1 MAHARLDYGAS
12 ASARCWGEKGGL
24 SPKDAADREGL
35 GRSRGG
41 LTTKLHASCDAL
53 GNPLSLV
60 VTPGQRNDITQ
71 AEILLARHEPGAVIA
86 DKGYDAD
93 WLVERLV
100 AAGAEPVIP
109 PKKSRVEQ
117 RDYDENLYADR
128 NKVERLFNR
137 LKHYRRV
144 ATRYEKRA
152 RNYLGFVQVACIMT
166 LLL

>member
-1 MAHARLDYGAS
+1 M
-12 ASARCWGEKGGL
+12 
-24 SPKDAADREGL
+24 SPKEAAAREAL

-53 GNPLSLV
+53 GNPLRLLL
-60 VTPGQRNDITQ
+60 TPGQRNDITQ
-71 AEILLARHEPGAVIA
+71 AEALLDGYAADAVVA

-93 WLVERLV
+93 WLVAQIE
-100 AAGAEPVIP
+100 AGGAESVIP
-109 PKKSRVEQ
+109 PKANRTEQ
-117 RDYDENLYADR
+117 RAYDRNLYADR

-144 ATRYEKRA
+144 ATRYDKLA
-152 RNYLGFVQVACIMT
+152 RNYLAFVEVACIIT